1 MPHQLRRVIAINTV
15 AGKTGEP
22 SSLIAEMDVR
32 GRAMAV
38 GINGVGKTTFLRTI
52 PLFYGATP
60 REILKGTHR
69 GSLIAYTLPTPA
81 SAIVYEYER
90 ASEED
95 LRCAVMYC
103 KPGEDEA
110 VFYILKGGYNEA
122 FFVDE
127 DTNFVDAP
135 TFKARAEAA
144 GVWVS
149 EQLPPSRYRS
159 VILRERSQGRT
170 SEKNRDL
177 YLEHSLGPKEL
188 RNLGP
193 IAAAISTEKIN
204 FDDLRRIVVDLV
216 TQDAQDTTKDGILT
230 QKPIREDIK
239 KWLETR
245 DHVAAILAM
254 EPEAKRLKEKADL
267 LQKRHVQLCSL
278 HSSARKALD
287 KCNDRNK
294 DAAIAIKNLEEAATN
309 QENAI
314 NEKLKTLKDEIKTIN
329 DEHEA
334 LILKISTIENQKSFF
349 AGQGVEALAELTERK
364 SSIEAKL
371 NEAEIRLNQLTS
383 TVTDAQDRA
392 KAQIKSIEASL
403 GAQKEGFVLRR
414 TAAHQAHTAT
424 LGEIQESERKERS
437 AILATPLATELQN
450 TLLQL
455 QREKGGIEAE
465 LKSPQA
471 TEKTS
476 QELAHAEQHALGL
489 EATVLDREKAEGAK
503 KTAKENAEKEAAQAS
518 ADLDKIN
525 STIEQA
531 HERLAALKAELNPE
545 DGSLLAFLR
554 SHDQSLWRNAAR
566 AISPSLLPRTDLDP
580 DLIGDSTDDDRISI
594 GQVSLSVLPVD
605 TPSWVN
611 EEDLKK
617 AIQAQETALAELRRK
632 LEDSRH
638 QAKAKASAA
647 EVAKRAY
654 DGAAAQTETAKAA
667 LEQARANRDNLAGLA
682 ATEREKAKVAAEDA
696 LEQTNARIEET
707 KQAIEDAQEQRAGRL
722 NEIDQDYEGRRQAV
736 GEKLRM
742 SLTSIDSE
750 EQEAQT
756 SFNESKQNITENLAR
771 ELEGKG
777 INPQDILDLESKVA
791 DGKGDLERISA
802 GQGLLKSWRDFKKN
816 DLPGLEGANRT
827 LQETKRL
834 VDAKKLQKSTLEGL
848 IEELRESTR
857 IRHDELSSEKRSVE
871 QGAADLTRL
880 LDGGLKVFTD
890 RVPSNDDDISPEII
904 CSQSQDALNR
914 LSKES
919 AEVGALCRTIRNE
932 MVRHEDQIADWV
944 RKRELED
951 LPDIQAELPHEYDR
965 KKAGIICRWF
975 EPGESDEL
983 VMALNKQRTN
993 LFMAAGGFADVLHS
1007 FDRKVEDFES
1017 KLKAALK
1024 NIPSFHS
1031 IGELDVTIKSSI
1043 SSLDYLK
1050 LLEKIK
1056 DRHRSLSGTI
1066 ITAMSGDRTLPSY
1079 EDVALMREYR
1089 NKLHPDGGF
1098 SVNFRDQIS
1107 LECRLRENNKVH
1119 TVKNSQEFSAI
1130 SSTGL
1135 TALITSLFLMG
1146 FVQMIRGKDNQP
1158 AITWIT
1164 DEIARLDSRNVASF
1178 LKALGEANINVLS
1191 ATPNADPSLAR
1202 HFERRYTF
1210 EEDGSIATPSIK
1222 GTKS

>member
-1 MPHQLRRVIAINTV
+1 MPHQLRRVIAINIV

-69 GSLIAYTLPTPA
+69 GSLIAYTLPTPT

-90 ASEED
+90 ANEED

-110 VFYILKGGYNEA
+110 VYYILKGGYNEA

-127 DTNFVDAP
+127 GKNFVDAP

-144 GVWVS
+144 GAWVS
-149 EQLPPSRYRS
+149 EQLQPSRYRS
-159 VILRERSQGRT
+159 VILREKSQGRA

-230 QKPIREDIK
+230 QKPIRDDIK
-239 KWLETR
+239 KWLDTR
-245 DHVAAILAM
+245 EHVAAILAL

-267 LQKRHVQLCSL
+267 LQKRHVQLCAL
-278 HSSARKALD
+278 HASARKALD
-287 KCNDRNK
+287 KCKDRGK
-294 DAAIAIKNLEEAATN
+294 QSSDAIESLKTAAASQENLIN
-309 QENAI
+309 QE
-314 NEKLKTLKDEIKTIN
+314 LKTLKDEIKTIN
-329 DEHEA
+329 GEHET
-334 LILKISTIENQKSFF
+334 LTLRVSTIENQKAFF
-349 AGQGVEALAELTERK
+349 AEQGIEALAELTERK
-364 SSIEAKL
+364 DSIEAKL
-371 NEAEIRLNQLTS
+371 NEAETRLNQLSS

-392 KAQIKSIEASL
+392 KAQIKSIEESL
-403 GAQKEGFVLRR
+403 GIQKKGFGLRR
-414 TAAHQAHTAT
+414 TAAHQAHADA
-424 LGEIQESERKERS
+424 LGEIQKEESRERS

-450 TLLQL
+450 ALMQL
-455 QREKGGIEAE
+455 QREKGGLEAQA
-465 LKSPQA
+465 KSPQA
-471 TEKTS
+471 SDKTS
-476 QELAHAEQHALGL
+476 QDLLRAEQHALGL
-489 EATVLDREKAEGAK
+489 EATLRDREKAEGDSK
-503 KTAKENAEKEAAQAS
+503 KAREKAEGEAAQAS
-518 ADLDKIN
+518 SNLDRIN
-525 STIEQA
+525 SIIEKA

-554 SHDQSLWRNAAR
+554 SHDQALWRDAAR
-566 AISPSLLPRTDLDP
+566 AISPALLPRTDLDP
-580 DLIGDSTDDDRISI
+580 ELIGPPGEDARLSI
-594 GQVSLSVLPVD
+594 GPISLSVLPVD
-605 TPSWVN
+605 MPSWVN
-611 EEDLKK
+611 EEELKK
-617 AIQAQETALAELRRK
+617 AIQDQDAALTELRRK
-632 LEDSRH
+632 LEDARQ
-638 QAKAKASAA
+638 QAKTKASAA
-647 EVAKRAY
+647 EDSKRAH
-654 DGAAAQTETAKAA
+654 DAATAQTETAKAA
-667 LEQARANRDNLAGLA
+667 LEQARANRDNLVRLA
-682 ATEREKAKVAAEDA
+682 AAEREKAKVAAEDG
-696 LEQTNARIEET
+696 LEQTNARIADAE
-707 KQAIEDAQEQRAGRL
+707 QAIEDAQTERAGRL
-722 NEIDQDYEGRRQAV
+722 QKIDEDYDGRRQAA
-736 GEKLRM
+736 GEKFKV
-742 SLTSIDSE
+742 SSASIDKE
-750 EQEAQT
+750 EQEAQA
-756 SFNESKQNITENLAR
+756 SFDKSKQSITETLAR

-777 INPQDILDLESKVA
+777 INPQDIQELETKVSK
-791 DGKGDLERISA
+791 GKRALERISA
-802 GQGLLKSWRDFKKN
+802 GQGLLKSWKDFRKN
-816 DLPGLEGANRT
+816 DLPELEGKKRDVEEKER
-827 LQETKRL
+827 LLETKKARR
-834 VDAKKLQKSTLEGL
+834 STLMGS

-857 IRHDELSSEKRSVE
+857 IRHDELSSEKSAAE

-880 LDGGLKVFTD
+880 LEGGLKVFTD
-890 RVPSNDDDISPEII
+890 RVPANDDDISPEII

-919 AEVGALCRTIRNE
+919 SEVGSLCRTIRNE

-993 LFMAAGGFADVLHS
+993 LFMAAGGFADVLYS
-1007 FDRKVEDFES
+1007 FDRKVEDFER

-1066 ITAMSGDRTLPSY
+1066 VTAMSGDRTLPSD

-1119 TVKNSQEFSAI
+1119 TVKNSQEFAAI

-1146 FVQMIRGKDNQP
+1146 FVQMIRGADNQP

-1222 GTKS
+1222 GAKS